1 MKYLK
6 LVVKKIKQELPHAKV
21 FLFGSQANNTARPNS
36 DYDIGI
42 LDDKPVPLSVM
53 WKIYAFCEDLPINVD
68 VVDFRQVDED
78 FKKVVFSQK
87 VIYF

>member
-1 MKYLK
+1 
-6 LVVKKIKQELPHAKV
+6 
-21 FLFGSQANNTARPNS
+21 
-36 DYDIGI
+36 

-68 VVDFRQVDED
+68 VVDFSQVDED

>member
-1 MKYLK
+1 
-6 LVVKKIKQELPHAKV
+6 VKKIKQELPHAKV

-53 WKIYAFCEDLPINVD
+53 
-68 VVDFRQVDED
+68 
-78 FKKVVFSQK
+78 
-87 VIYF
+87 

>member
-1 MKYLK
+1 MKYLD

-21 FLFGSQANNTARPNS
+21 FLFGSQANNTARPNY

-68 VVDFRQVDED
+68 VVDFSQVDED

>member
-1 MKYLK
+1 MKYLD

-21 FLFGSQANNTARPNS
+21 FLFGSQANNTARQNS

-53 WKIYAFCEDLPINVD
+53 WKIYVFCEDLPINVD
-68 VVDFRQVDED
+68 VVDFSQVDED